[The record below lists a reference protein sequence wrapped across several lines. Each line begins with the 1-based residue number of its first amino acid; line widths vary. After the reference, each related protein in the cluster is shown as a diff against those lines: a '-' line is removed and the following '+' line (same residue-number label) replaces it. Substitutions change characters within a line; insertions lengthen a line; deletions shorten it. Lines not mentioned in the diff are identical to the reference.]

1 MSDEVTLTSVDQS
14 AIKVSQA
21 CTIVLLVIGFVLD
34 LWVLVAAVAVI
45 NLVGLLIPALSLW
58 RQLYLKVLRP
68 AHIVRPNVIPDHH
81 EPHRFAQGVG
91 GVLALTATVLLLL
104 GQAAVGWG
112 LAWFHIVFVYY
123 RMNQLGVPGFK
134 RSRIGG

>member
-1 MSDEVTLTSVDQS
+1 
-14 AIKVSQA
+14 
-21 CTIVLLVIGFVLD
+21 
-34 LWVLVAAVAVI
+34 
-45 NLVGLLIPALSLW
+45 
-58 RQLYLKVLRP
+58 
-68 AHIVRPNVIPDHH
+68 VRPNVIPDHH

-112 LAWFHIVFVYY
+112 LAWFHIVLAALNLFAGFCLGCFVYY